1 MAAQSRRAF
10 PLVSRRRTTG
20 VAYGTHRSRRRG
32 QGAEIAGTRPYI
44 PGDRLAWIDWYASA
58 RASLARDDDVFVVRQ
73 YFTEIA
79 PRVVLLVDK
88 RPSMGLY
95 PDDLPWLSKP
105 VVVEEATTA
114 IVAAVRAA
122 RAYMGYL
129 DFGRGPAG
137 EPAPNWIAPHRQNAR
152 RIMSRVTAAFTAP
165 PESFELA
172 LDYLLGLPSDVPASS
187 FVFVVSDFLSPLP
200 DELWSRAYTRGW
212 DVVPVVV
219 QDPIWEQTFPALGR
233 VLLPVVDAATGRRG
247 AIRLS
252 AAEARARRD
261 ANEARLSDTLGRFRR
276 LGFDPV
282 LLDSAEPRRVDE
294 AFFAWASR
302 RRAVRSRAA

>member
-1 MAAQSRRAF
+1 MAAPRRRAF
-10 PLVSRRRTTG
+10 PLISRRRTTG
-20 VAYGTHRSRRRG
+20 IAYGTHRSRRRG
-32 QGAEIAGTRPYI
+32 QGAEIAGTRPYV

-58 RASLARDDDVFVVRQ
+58 RASLARNDDVFVVRQ

-105 VVVEEATTA
+105 AVVEEATTA

-129 DFGRGPAG
+129 DFGHGPDG
-137 EPAPNWIAPHRQNAR
+137 GPAPNWIPPHRQNAR
-152 RIMSRVTAAFTAP
+152 RIMTRVTAEYTAP
-165 PESFELA
+165 PDSLELA
-172 LDYLLGLPSDVPASS
+172 MDYLLGLRSDVPASS
-187 FVFVVSDFLSPLP
+187 FVFIVSDFLRPLP
-200 DELWSRAYTRGW
+200 DELWSRAYARGW

-219 QDPIWEQTFPALGR
+219 QDPVWEQSFPGLGR
-233 VLLPVVDAATGRRG
+233 VLLPVVDATTGRRG

-252 AAEARARRD
+252 AGEAGARRE
-261 ANEARLSDTLGRFRR
+261 ANETRLRDTLDRFRR

-282 LLDSAEPRRVDE
+282 LLDAPDPQRVDA

-302 RRAVRSRAA
+302 RRVVRSRAA